1 MERDGIIERRPIN
14 SPWGSAVTVVA
25 KSGGTPRFCQDYRP
39 TVNKNLIKNSLP
51 MPNVESQLDT
61 AGGVR
66 YITVCDVQ
74 NVYHQIPVAASKQD
88 KTGFVTQNGKWV
100 FKRLPFGIA
109 KAPFL
114 FSQVMSLAF
123 AHFGSLCLYE
133 RLVTVSYTHL
143 TLPTKA

>member
-1 MERDGIIERRPIN
+1 
-14 SPWGSAVTVVA
+14 
-25 KSGGTPRFCQDYRP
+25 
-39 TVNKNLIKNSLP
+39 

-66 YITVCDVQ
+66 YITVCNVQ

-133 RLVTVSYTHL
+133 RLVTAVSYYTS
-143 TLPTKA
+143 PSPRDQRGSRMPSSA